1 MPNRSRPSSQA
12 NDPALDELAGL
23 LASSSSD
30 AERIEAC
37 CKRLRVLISRKYGV
51 PYRETEDIVQ
61 QTVEC
66 FLEELQKPNVK
77 AEVVSGKYL
86 WGIAR
91 NRHFDRLRGLMKSE
105 AAPRDQASEETMGSV
120 PFDEAKDAFEDKQ
133 EAISL
138 HLMAHQLLKRLGED
152 AKAVLGKDIAKIL
165 ETMQLMASHMPSGK
179 AALSAVAAQLIEDGV
194 LTQKTTRNI
203 KKRLQ
208 LQPELRRALSMPRYP
223 AKPAKPKSS
232 AEE

>member
-1 MPNRSRPSSQA
+1 MPNRSRPTSQA
-12 NDPALDELAGL
+12 NDPSLDELARL

-30 AERIEAC
+30 TVRIEAC

-51 PYRETEDIVQ
+51 PFYETEDIVH
-61 QTVEC
+61 QTIES
-66 FLEELQKPNVK
+66 FLEELQKSAAK
-77 AEVVSGKYL
+77 AEIISGRYL

-91 NRHFDRLRGLMKSE
+91 NRHFDRLRMLMKSE
-105 AAPRDQASEETMGSV
+105 TSDLDQSKEDIQGSI
-120 PFDEAKDAFEDKQ
+120 PFAKAKHAYEDKQ

-138 HLMAHQLLKRLGED
+138 HIMAHRILKRLGED
-152 AKAVLGKDIAKIL
+152 AKAVLGKDITKIL
-165 ETMQLMASHMPSGK
+165 ETMQLMASHMPSSG

-194 LTQKTTRNI
+194 LTPKTTRNI

-223 AKPAKPKSS
+223 AKPTKPKPS

>member
-12 NDPALDELAGL
+12 NDPALDELADL

-51 PYRETEDIVQ
+51 PFREAEDIVQ

-66 FLEELQKPNVK
+66 FLEELHKPTVK
-77 AEVVSGKYL
+77 AEIISGKYL

-91 NRHFDRLRGLMKSE
+91 NRHFDRLRMLMRSE
-105 AAPRDQASEETMGSV
+105 GADLHQASEETSGSI
-120 PFDEAKDAFEDKQ
+120 PFDAAKEAYEDKH

-138 HLMAHQLLKRLGED
+138 HIMAHQLLKRLGED
-152 AKAVLGKDIAKIL
+152 AKAVLGKDITKIL
-165 ETMQLMASHMPSGK
+165 ETMQLMASHMPSSMT
-179 AALSAVAAQLIEDGV
+179 ALSAVAAQLIEDGV
-194 LTQKTTRNI
+194 LTHKTVRNI
-203 KKRLQ
+203 NKRLKSR
-208 LQPELRRALSMPRYP
+208 PDLRRVLSMPQYP
-223 AKPAKPKSS
+223 AKPAKPKSP